1 MKTLAERI
9 DTEIP
14 YFLEETADPNQDLYC
29 VRDAVFPGFT
39 RIELVYPSEAGDYLV
54 NPFSFS

>member
-39 RIELVYPSEAGDYLV
+39 RIELVYPSEAGKEATT
-54 NPFSFS
+54 